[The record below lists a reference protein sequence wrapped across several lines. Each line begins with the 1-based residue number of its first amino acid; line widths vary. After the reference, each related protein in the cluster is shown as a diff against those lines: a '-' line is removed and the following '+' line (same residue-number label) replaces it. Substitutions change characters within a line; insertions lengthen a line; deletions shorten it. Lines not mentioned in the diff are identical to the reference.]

1 MKASEFDNLFDE
13 GASVMPY
20 ADLSK
25 ATRPNR
31 KTQKVNVDFPTWM
44 VNSLDREAAHL
55 GISRQALVK
64 VWIAN
69 CLARDSHSM
78 RQHDALAGSGE
89 ATANNLR

>member
-1 MKASEFDNLFDE
+1 MKASEFDKLFDE
-13 GASVMPY
+13 GESVMPY

-78 RQHDALAGSGE
+78 RQHDAPCRE
-89 ATANNLR
+89 W